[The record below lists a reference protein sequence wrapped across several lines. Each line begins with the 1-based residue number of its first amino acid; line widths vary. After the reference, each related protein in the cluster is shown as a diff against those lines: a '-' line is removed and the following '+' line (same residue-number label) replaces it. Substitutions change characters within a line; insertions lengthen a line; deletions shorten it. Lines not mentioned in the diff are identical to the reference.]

1 MAKKKKETK
10 KDKVVAKVTR
20 DIQDNLYM
28 KDFLAQHEKE
38 TGLKTT
44 KFTGK
49 KKQFLHQLVA
59 CDGFITVAAKEMGYF
74 HGSVRFAMTS
84 DPAFSQ
90 AVKAIQKGFLTERLD
105 ALEKL
110 SYTQAL
116 KPGNTTERIFQ
127 LKAHDP
133 DKYRERQR
141 QQNTQVNVTISGTS
155 PKDRAVALKNLKIK

>member
-1 MAKKKKETK
+1 MTK
-10 KDKVVAKVTR
+10 KTDKKVDKIVAKVTK

-28 KDFLAQHEKE
+28 KDFLTQHEKE

-44 KFTGK
+44 RFTHK

-59 CDGFITVAAKEMGYF
+59 CNGFITTAAQEMGYF
-74 HGSVRFAMTS
+74 HGSVRLAMQS

-90 AVKAIQKGFLTERLD
+90 AVKAIQNGFLTERLD

-116 KPGNTTERIFQ
+116 KAGNITERIFQ
-127 LKAHDP
+127 LKAHAP
-133 DKYRERQR
+133 EKYRERQR
-141 QQNTQVNVTISGTS
+141 QQNTQVNVMISGTS
-155 PKDRAVALKNLKIK
+155 PKDRADALKNLKIRR